1 MALKINL
8 GCGQKYLPG
17 YLNCDVVPHIKAD
30 RYFDLNRFPY
40 PLESDG
46 ADEIFMDNVIEHL
59 DDVIK
64 VMEELH
70 RILKVGG
77 RLRILV
83 PYAKTDWAL
92 QDPTH
97 KHFFTEQTFNYFV
110 ADHPYNFYSKCR
122 FKLHEARL
130 YGDSTNIMHKLR
142 NLLPLKKYL
151 RYFFWNIYD
160 GIYFE
165 LEKI

>member
-1 MALKINL
+1 MAMKINL
-8 GCGQKYLPG
+8 GCGQKYLPD
-17 YLNCDVVPHIKAD
+17 YLNCDVVPHVKAD
-30 RYFDLNRFPY
+30 RYFDLNQFPY
-40 PLESDG
+40 PLESDS

-97 KHFFTEQTFNYFV
+97 KHFFTEQSFNYFL
-110 ADHPYNFYSKCR
+110 ADTPYNFYSKCR

-142 NLLPLKKYL
+142 NLLPMKKYL